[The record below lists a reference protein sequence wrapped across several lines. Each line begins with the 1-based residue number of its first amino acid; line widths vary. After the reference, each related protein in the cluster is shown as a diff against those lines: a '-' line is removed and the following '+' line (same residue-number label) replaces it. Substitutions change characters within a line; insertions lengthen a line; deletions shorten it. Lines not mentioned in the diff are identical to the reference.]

1 MKDTLETENNPRFIV
16 AEPHLS
22 FLDQFA
28 SRFKDVTLFC
38 EVYIYK
44 TSAFYYNPNLKYLG

>member
-1 MKDTLETENNPRFIV
+1 MKDTLETKNNPRLIIV
-16 AEPHLS
+16 ESDLS

-28 SRFKDVTLFC
+28 SRFKDIILFC

-44 TSAFYYNPNLKYLG
+44 TFAFYYNQKY